1 MADRLDVL
9 VAEDNEINQQVV
21 LMTLEMTG
29 LTFKIVDNGQQAVS
43 AWRALHPRVILM
55 DISMPVMNGWD
66 ASRIIRAEEKLTG
79 GHVPIIA
86 LTAHALQGD
95 RERCL
100 EAGMDDYVQKPIT
113 PDPLLTKLRDWL
125 EPAVLSRMSAL

>member
-29 LTFKIVDNGQQAVS
+29 LTFKIVNNGQQAVS

-66 ASRIIRAEEKLTG
+66 ASRIIRAEEKLIG

-113 PDPLLTKLRDWL
+113 PDLLVTKLRDWL

>member
-29 LTFKIVDNGQQAVS
+29 LTFKIVNNGQQAVS
-43 AWRALHPRVILM
+43 AWRALHPRAILM

-66 ASRIIRAEEKLTG
+66 ASRIIREEEKLTG

-113 PDPLLTKLRDWL
+113 PDLLVTKLHDWL